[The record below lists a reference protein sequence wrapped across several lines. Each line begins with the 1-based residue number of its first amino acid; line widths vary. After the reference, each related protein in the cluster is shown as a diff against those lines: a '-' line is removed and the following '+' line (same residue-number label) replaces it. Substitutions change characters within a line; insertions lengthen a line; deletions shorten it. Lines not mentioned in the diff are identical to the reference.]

1 MRVARNAPV
10 DILGCEKQADPL
22 QPKNIQN
29 FQTLIALLISV
40 QTKDETTDKVMKRF
54 RQLGCNPTQIM
65 QMEEDQIK

>member
-1 MRVARNAPV
+1 MRVVRNAPV

-22 QPKNIQN
+22 ETKNIQN

-54 RQLGCNPTQIM
+54 REAGCNPTKIL
-65 QMEEDQIK
+65 

>member
-1 MRVARNAPV
+1 MRVLKNAPV

-22 QPKNIQN
+22 EPKNIQN

-54 RQLGCNPTQIM
+54 R
-65 QMEEDQIK
+65 